1 MEVQHSVPRGDSP
14 VTTIYTVGHGNRSAE
29 EFLEI
34 LSSSG
39 IGCLVDVRAYP
50 SSRRHPQFSQ
60 TRLAPILNQAGIH
73 YDWRGKELGGFRQ
86 VPTCSI
92 HTSLTSDSLRAY
104 AEYMSSPVFQDGIG
118 ELLLSCRRTT
128 IVMLCA
134 ERLPEHCHRALLA
147 DYLTAKGISV
157 RHILEKDVTV
167 LHHLSRLA
175 RWEQGQLIYD
185 QVDDRQMGWSF

>member
-1 MEVQHSVPRGDSP
+1 MEAQHSVPRGDSP
-14 VTTIYTVGHGNRSAE
+14 VTTLYTVGHGNRSAE

-60 TRLAPILNQAGIH
+60 TRLAPILNQIGIH
-73 YDWRGKELGGFRQ
+73 YDWRGKALGGFRQ
-86 VPTCSI
+86 GSSSSI
-92 HTSLTSDSLRAY
+92 HTALTSDSLRAY
-104 AEYMSSPVFQDGIG
+104 AEYMSSTAFQDGIT
-118 ELLLSCRRTT
+118 ELLLSCRQTS
-128 IVMLCA
+128 IAMLCA

-147 DYLTAKGISV
+147 DYLTAIGISV
-157 RHILEKDVTV
+157 KHILEKDEIV

-175 RWEQGQLIYD
+175 RWEQGRLIYD
-185 QVDDRQMGWSF
+185 QVDNKQMGWSF